1 MRSRLRLKPE
11 VRLSVIYL
19 IAGGLWIVFTDR
31 LLNFVFDG
39 DQSLLNTFQTYK
51 GLIFI
56 LFTGALLYAFAQ
68 REFARQ
74 RRITQN
80 VQNSERQFRY
90 LFHSNPQPMWI
101 YDLETLAFLAANAAA
116 QQQYGYT
123 EAEFLAMRI
132 TDIRPQDDVPRLLE
146 SLKQA
151 RPDLQHA
158 GEWQH
163 MRKDATLIDV
173 EIISHMIEYDG
184 RPASLV
190 VARDVTERKRAQE
203 ALRLSEKRLT
213 SILESM
219 EDVVWSIEPGTFRLT
234 YINHAAERAFK
245 RSVESLLA
253 EPDVLFEIVH
263 PDDKDMVRAS
273 LNDLVETGYRSIQY
287 RAIHTDGRLRWVRD
301 RAWEVRDDTGRVI
314 RYDGIATD
322 ITEHKRLQEELL
334 EKEKMRAALNKEI
347 EMRGLRTR
355 FMSMMSHQFRNPLTT
370 ILTSSNL
377 LQTYFD
383 RMDDHARDS
392 HLERIQSQ
400 VRSLV
405 GLLDELLMVMRA
417 EVVGMEFNPAPMD
430 IEQLC
435 HSLVEE
441 TRQNCQGSHTIVFNA
456 GCDAHTVIQADE
468 KLLRHVLDN
477 LLSNAVKYSPPG
489 STITMDTM
497 CEDGSVTIK
506 VTDQG
511 IGIPEQSLQRIFE
524 AFHRAD
530 NVGAT
535 PGTGLGLTI
544 ARQAMDLHGGEIT
557 VESAV
562 GSGTS
567 FTLRLPVA
575 AESVPDM

>member
-1 MRSRLRLKPE
+1 MRLKPE
-11 VRLSVIYL
+11 IRITLVYL
-19 IAGGLWIVFTDR
+19 IAGGLWIIFTDR
-31 LLNFVFDG
+31 LVNFVFDG
-39 DQSLLNTFQTYK
+39 DQSLLNAFQTYK

-56 LFTGALLYAFAQ
+56 LLTGALLYAFVR

-74 RRITQN
+74 RRIIQN
-80 VQNSERQFRY
+80 FQESEQQFRY

-101 YDLETLAFLAANAAA
+101 YDLETLAFLAANRAA
-116 QQQYGYT
+116 QAQYGYT

-132 TDIRPQDDVPRLLE
+132 TDIRPQEDVPRLLE
-146 SLKQA
+146 SLKQL

-158 GEWQH
+158 GAWQH
-163 MRKDATLIDV
+163 IRKDGTLIDV
-173 EIISHMIEYDG
+173 EIISHKIEYDG
-184 RPASLV
+184 RLASLV
-190 VARDVTERKRAQE
+190 IPRDVTERNRAQE

-219 EDVVWSIEPGTFRLT
+219 EDVVWSVEPGTFRLT

-253 EPDVLFEIVH
+253 EPDVLFEVVH

-273 LNDLVETGYRSIQY
+273 LNDLVKTGYRSIQY

-301 RAWEVRDDTGRVI
+301 RAWEVRDDNGKVI

-322 ITEHKRLQEELL
+322 ATEHKRLQEELL
-334 EKEKMRAALNKEI
+334 EKEKMRIALNKEI

-377 LQTYFD
+377 LQTYLD
-383 RMDDHARDS
+383 RMDASTRDS
-392 HLERIQSQ
+392 HLDRIQSQ

-405 GLLDELLMVMRA
+405 TLLDELLIVMRA
-417 EVVGMEFNPAPMD
+417 EAVGMAFNPAPLNLEM
-430 IEQLC
+430 LC
-435 HSLVEE
+435 RTLADEA
-441 TRQNCQGSHTIVFNA
+441 RQNCQGSHTIVFNA
-456 GCDAHTVIQADE
+456 ECDAYKVIQADE
-468 KLLRHVLDN
+468 KLMRHVLDN

-489 STITMDTM
+489 SAVTLGYFCDN
-497 CEDGSVTIK
+497 GSVIIK

-511 IGIPEQSLQRIFE
+511 IGIPDQSLQRIFE

-544 ARQAMDLHGGEIT
+544 ARQAMDLHSGEIE

-562 GSGTS
+562 GSGTT
-567 FTLRLPVA
+567 FTLRLPVQPETA
-575 AESVPDM
+575 PEV